1 MKIVRNLVAI
11 LAVLILLVLAFAN
24 AEPVRLAAFG
34 YRTPELP
41 LFIFLLVAFS
51 LGYLLA
57 ALVGA
62 VRQAAM
68 KRQISRLERES
79 RRPPESS
86 PAATPAVEP
95 ERRPHS

>member
-11 LAVLILLVLAFAN
+11 LVLLALLVLAFAN

-41 LFIFLLVAFS
+41 LFIFLLVAFG

-57 ALVGA
+57 ALVGS
-62 VRQAAM
+62 VRQAAQ
-68 KRQISRLERES
+68 KRQILRLERELNRKGGS
-79 RRPPESS
+79 PPATSTASDSDPRPE
-86 PAATPAVEP
+86 V
-95 ERRPHS
+95 